1 MLYGNEHF
9 FKATEAERL
18 AKRAY
23 LNGDLTTAMMYS
35 HIASKERVEDLRT
48 GLEETKKAFEEY
60 KNRVE
65 FQDY

>member
-1 MLYGNEHF
+1 MMKKLWNLISSFSLLY
-9 FKATEAERL
+9 L
-18 AKRAY
+18 AF
-23 LNGDLTTAMMYS
+23 
-35 HIASKERVEDLRT
+35 IERVEDLRT